1 MRRIPPEVKKLT
13 IGDLISTQRKALGY
27 TLEDVGKAVG
37 VTKATVL
44 RWETGAIQSMKRDKI
59 AALSRFLNLD
69 PTLFISPTEVL
80 TSDEK
85 KLLTA
90 YRAASR
96 EARGYAMDILEKSA
110 AERKG
115 KGDEPSSA
123 RMA

>member
-1 MRRIPPEVKKLT
+1 MT

-27 TLEDVGKAVG
+27 TLEDVGKAVC

-59 AALSRFLNLD
+59 EALSRFLNLD
-69 PTLFISPTEVL
+69 PTLFISPAEVL
-80 TSDEK
+80 TSDER

-110 AERKG
+110 AERQEKG
-115 KGDEPSSA
+115 GEQSSA